1 VYARG
6 ANIVGRHL
14 QYPEFHG
21 PPVEIVGVISNT
33 REDSID
39 APPYP
44 YVYNCARAG
53 GWPDPEYTIRAAGD
67 PRALLPSIRE
77 LVHRVDPSRAIF
89 GVRTMDE
96 ALDTNLDRPRTSAEI
111 IALLALT
118 AMALA
123 AVGLYSLVSHFVNS
137 RRQEI
142 GVRMALGASPSRIV
156 TSLLAGAGRLI
167 AAGIVCGAALTFAAE
182 RLVRSLLFGVG
193 PLDAISLT
201 ASAGL
206 LAAVAVV
213 AALIPARRA
222 AAIDPMESMR
232 AD

>member
-1 VYARG
+1 
-6 ANIVGRHL
+6 
-14 QYPEFHG
+14 
-21 PPVEIVGVISNT
+21 
-33 REDSID
+33 
-39 APPYP
+39 
-44 YVYNCARAG
+44 
-53 GWPDPEYTIRAAGD
+53 
-67 PRALLPSIRE
+67 
-77 LVHRVDPSRAIF
+77 
-89 GVRTMDE
+89 MDE
-96 ALDTNLDRPRTSAEI
+96 SLDTDLDRPRTSAEI
-111 IALLALT
+111 VALFALT
-118 AMALA
+118 AMLLA

-193 PLDAISLT
+193 ALDAVSLT
-201 ASAGL
+201 ASAAL